1 MTCPVCEQSS
11 SGPRNRLDRNT
22 RAGRILAAKRA
33 QSGMNTQTRGLMI
46 LKKPGD
52 RKMRSTKTTEVMIGV
67 AVMLALMLTG
77 KFAVEVKTEAAAMT
91 SMGKTLTV
99 TSTADHGPGTLTQ
112 APLVVTTL
120 VDEDVSPGTGTS
132 LREAINAANG

>member
-1 MTCPVCEQSS
+1 MTCPACEQSS
-11 SGPRNRLDRNT
+11 NGRRNRLDRNT

-77 KFAVEVKTEAAAMT
+77 KFAVEVKIEAAAMT
-91 SMGKTLTV
+91 SMGNTLTV
-99 TSTADHGPGTLTQ
+99 TSTDQGPGTLTQ
-112 APLVVTTL
+112 
-120 VDEDVSPGTGTS
+120 
-132 LREAINAANG
+132 